1 MQRPKEFLLPL
12 EHLFMQP
19 IHKNLGLPPTA
30 FSAELRQRSRTTSV
44 LLIEHHGSLATGP
57 WLLCR

>member
-19 IHKNLGLPPTA
+19 IHKKLGVAAHGL
-30 FSAELRQRSRTTSV
+30 QR
-44 LLIEHHGSLATGP
+44 
-57 WLLCR
+57 

>member
-19 IHKNLGLPPTA
+19 IYKNSGLPPTVVE
-30 FSAELRQRSRTTSV
+30 AELRQRSRTTSV
-44 LLIEHHGSLATGP
+44 LLIDHHGPLETGP